1 MSKRFLLVAIS
12 SLIFLTGCGGGG
24 TSSGQESF
32 ISGDGRITFIEK
44 SNREAAPTLSGMTLK
59 GVNYSYSGKGVA
71 VVNVWAS
78 WCAPCRAEAP
88 TLTALSTKYSDVPFI
103 GILTHDNPASAE
115 AFERKFAIPY
125 PTLIDDAVLIGF
137 RNTLPANAIP
147 STVVLD
153 KNGLVAGRIS
163 GAITVASLTSLIE
176 RVNNE

>member
-1 MSKRFLLVAIS
+1 MLKRFLAVALS
-12 SLIFLTGCGGGG
+12 SLILLTGCGGGG

-44 SNREAAPTLSGMTLK
+44 SNREAAPALSGMTLT
-59 GVNYSYSGKGVA
+59 GVKYSYSGKGMA

-88 TLTALSTKYSDVPFI
+88 TLAALSVKYSDVAFI
-103 GILTHDNPASAE
+103 GILTRDNPATAE
-115 AFERKFAIPY
+115 AFNRKFALPY
-125 PTLIDDAVLIGF
+125 PTLIDDSVLIGF
-137 RNTLPANAIP
+137 RKTLPANAIP

-163 GAITVASLTSLIE
+163 GAITVASLSSLIE
-176 RVNNE
+176 KVSEE

>member
-1 MSKRFLLVAIS
+1 MSKRFLLVVIS

-103 GILTHDNPASAE
+103 GILTRDNPASAE